1 MKLILALWVSWC
13 IAVLDKHDLRKQYKG
28 GKDKE
33 FEINQV
39 INIVLYML
47 LTLPPSCSATF
58 NFIAES
64 CWVLRLTGVPSSHAL
79 SISYRP
85 THHHEQQETENWG

>member
-28 GKDKE
+28 GNDKE
-33 FEINQV
+33 FEIKQV
-39 INIVLYML
+39 INIVMYML

-64 CWVLRLTGVPSSHAL
+64 CWFCD
-79 SISYRP
+79 
-85 THHHEQQETENWG
+85 